1 MAINKLG
8 PRFTSIPAAAS
19 TTLTTVPTRQT
30 DNGEQAAG
38 AAGNFLQ
45 KYKTPLLIGGALLIA
60 ALIFMNRNKNK

>member
-1 MAINKLG
+1 MAVNKLG
-8 PRFTSIPAAAS
+8 RRFQSIPSAVS

-45 KYKTPLLIGGALLIA
+45 KYKTPLIIGGGLLIA
-60 ALIFMNRNKNK
+60 ALIFMNRKKTK